1 MTDSIFV
8 ITQQEQEQITYIR
21 MMVDRINAV
30 LNNLSDPVKD
40 HIKYEIEVFKNESE
54 YLTDMLRSIQ

>member
-8 ITQQEQEQITYIR
+8 ITKQEQQQIVNIR
-21 MMVDRINAV
+21 MMVDKISQA
-30 LNNLSDPVKD
+30 LDNLSPEIRE
-40 HIKYEIEVFKNESE
+40 HIKYDIQVFKNESE